1 MKKLQVAISIAS
13 LALFTFGAACFA
25 DTFVNRSTGE
35 LLHGYTTTQT
45 EGGKTIVHTQE
56 KNVVKLNLADWQIT
70 ADRLGRNNKV
80 IVLMLDNEIMLEIET
95 QAMAKAIARASDEG
109 PLFILLEI
117 DTLGGR
123 TDFTKQICGAITQAD
138 NCTVIAFIK
147 GGKYGGAISAGA
159 AVAFACD
166 KIYMAN
172 NTIIGAA
179 AAVAVSGTGPQD
191 FKKIFGEEVAE
202 KISSAWRAY
211 LASLA
216 EQNNRP
222 SLLAGA
228 MVDEDLEVIEVSELD
243 KRLFIDPVNKTSQQH
258 IVHTWS
264 KKGSLLTLTAHQ
276 ALKCGIAD
284 KVVSSRQEL
293 IRDLNAQNAEIV
305 IDHSFQKAGN
315 QFNRAKQIF
324 NRLSKSIDLK
334 TKQMKQART
343 KPRALKL
350 LRAIRH
356 DYRSLLTLAKR
367 YPDLQI
373 NVQHLQQQLNS
384 AEAFHQEVKMRW

>member
-13 LALFTFGAACFA
+13 LVLFAFGSACFA
-25 DTFVNRSTGE
+25 DTFVNRLTGE

-179 AAVAVSGTGPQD
+179 APVAVSGTGPQD

-228 MVDEDLEVIEVSELD
+228 MVDEDLEV
-243 KRLFIDPVNKTSQQH
+243 QQH

-284 KVVSSRQEL
+284 KVVSSLQDL
-293 IRDLNAQNAEIV
+293 LRDLNAQNAEVV
-305 IDHSFQKAGN
+305 IDNSFQKAGN

>member
-1 MKKLQVAISIAS
+1 MKKLQMAIFTAS
-13 LALFTFGAACFA
+13 LVLFAFGPACLA
-25 DTFVNRSTGE
+25 DTFVNRLTGE
-35 LLHGYTTTQT
+35 LLHGYATTQT
-45 EGGKTIVHTQE
+45 EGGETIVHTQE

-70 ADRLGRNNKV
+70 PDRLGRNNKV
-80 IVLMLDNEIMLEIET
+80 IVLILDNEIMLEIET
-95 QAMAKAIARASDEG
+95 QAMVKAIARALDEG

-123 TDFTKQICGAITQAD
+123 TDFTKQICGAITKDD
-138 NCTVIAFIK
+138 NCPVVAFVK
-147 GGKYGGAISAGA
+147 GGEYGGAISAGA

-166 KIYMAN
+166 KIYMAD
-172 NTIIGAA
+172 NTVIGAA
-179 AAVAVSGTGPQD
+179 APVAVSGTGPED
-191 FKKIFGEEVAE
+191 VKKIFSEGVAE

-222 SLLAGA
+222 SLLASA
-228 MVDEDLEVIEVSELD
+228 MVDENLEVIEVSELD
-243 KRLFIDPVNKTSQQH
+243 KRLFIDPVNKTQQQR
-258 IVHTWS
+258 IVRTWS

-276 ALKCGIAD
+276 AVKCGIAD

-293 IRDLNAQNAEIV
+293 VRDMNAQNAEIV
-305 IDHSFQKAGN
+305 IDDSFQKAGN
-315 QFNRAKQIF
+315 QFDRAKRLF

-334 TKQMKQART
+334 IKQMKQART
-343 KPRALKL
+343 RPRTLKML
-350 LRAIRH
+350 QAIRH

-373 NVQHLQQQLNS
+373 EDGSALSLLN
-384 AEAFHQEVKMRW
+384 

>member
-13 LALFTFGAACFA
+13 LVLFAFGSACFA
-25 DTFVNRSTGE
+25 DTFVNRLTGE

-179 AAVAVSGTGPQD
+179 APVAVSGTGPQD

-228 MVDEDLEVIEVSELD
+228 MVDEDLEVIEVSELE
-243 KRLFIDPVNKTSQQH
+243 KRLFIDPVNKTPQQH

-284 KVVSSRQEL
+284 KVVSSLQDL
-293 IRDLNAQNAEIV
+293 LRDLNAQNAEVV
-305 IDHSFQKAGN
+305 IDNSFQKAGN